1 MFHNNK
7 MYRKKKSKQ
16 KYISTIPEPNDSPKK
31 FPTLLLL
38 IILLII
44 IAVGVVLYKAIG
56 TPSRVQSNFGYK
68 FY

>member
-1 MFHNNK
+1 MFYNNK

-16 KYISTIPEPNDSPKK
+16 KYTVESPDSPKK
-31 FPTLLLL
+31 FPTLLLV

-44 IAVGVVLYKAIG
+44 IVIGFVFYKTIG
-56 TPSRVQSNFGYK
+56 TPSKVQSNFGYK